1 MKRWSICR
9 YGNSINYYPEKNQSH
24 VSNVG
29 LFLILTRKTSTSVL
43 CAMQIW
49 PCSFIQA
56 YKTCPSK
63 GNGVNRLQSQCNSK
77 KKQQVPFGLTMTKAD
92 HHEHRYIEKA
102 STWFQTRA
110 FFLQRRKCHLS
121 YCQISIGASLWLLCK
136 KRQWFVFKSEQRQLL
151 RLMAKTETRSS
162 RLKSTAGAY
171 PWWSGALKRPGGSIP
186 RTPKRWKLRTKPKR
200 IDV

>member
-1 MKRWSICR
+1 MATAQIITLK
-9 YGNSINYYPEKNQSH
+9 KNHSH
-24 VSNVG
+24 ISNVG
-29 LFLILTRKTSTSVL
+29 LFLILTRNTSTSAL
-43 CAMQIW
+43 CALQLW
-49 PCSFIQA
+49 PCFFIQA

-63 GNGVNRLQSQCNSK
+63 GNSVNRLQSQCNSK
-77 KKQQVPFGLTMTKAD
+77 KKQQVPLWVDNDQSWSPWAQI
-92 HHEHRYIEKA
+92 HRKV
-102 STWFQTRA
+102 STTWFQTRA

-136 KRQWFVFKSEQRQLL
+136 KRQWLVFKSEQHHLL

-171 PWWSGALKRPGGSIP
+171 PWWLGAFKRLVGSIP
-186 RTPKRWKLRTKPKR
+186 RTPKRRKFRTKPKK